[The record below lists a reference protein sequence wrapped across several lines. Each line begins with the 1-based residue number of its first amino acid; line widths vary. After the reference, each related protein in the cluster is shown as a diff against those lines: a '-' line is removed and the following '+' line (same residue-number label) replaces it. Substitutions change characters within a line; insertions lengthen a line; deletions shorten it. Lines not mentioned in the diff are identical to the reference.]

1 MSFLSFYLSVF
12 LSFFLFFFCP
22 FVTSLL
28 LFRIWDRYNKP
39 VNKDMCGVLVGN
51 FHVYLFFYLVSVL
64 VAVSL
69 IFCISVLFVIFSS
82 FSVFLFY
89 SSSEFEIGT
98 INWSTKICA
107 CVLVGIRYS
116 KVILSLCVL
125 LYLFLSL
132 YICLSLVLYFCLIC
146 HSSSLSSLSVFLF
159 YCSSGFEIS
168 TINWSTKICARV
180 LVGIRY
186 SKVILSLHVLLYLF
200 LSLYICLSLVLYF
213 CLICHS
219 SSLSSLS
226 VFLFYCSSGFEI
238 GTINWSTKICA
249 CVLVRILSSK
259 EIFMSI
265 SSSVFL
271 SLCLSISSF
280 LYCCHSLVMFY
291 CCS

>member
-1 MSFLSFYLSVF
+1 
-12 LSFFLFFFCP
+12 
-22 FVTSLL
+22 
-28 LFRIWDRYNKP
+28 
-39 VNKDMCGVLVGN
+39 
-51 FHVYLFFYLVSVL
+51 
-64 VAVSL
+64 
-69 IFCISVLFVIFSS
+69 
-82 FSVFLFY
+82 
-89 SSSEFEIGT
+89 
-98 INWSTKICA
+98 
-107 CVLVGIRYS
+107 
-116 KVILSLCVL
+116 
-125 LYLFLSL
+125 
-132 YICLSLVLYFCLIC
+132 
-146 HSSSLSSLSVFLF
+146 LF
-159 YCSSGFEIS
+159 YCSSGFEIGS
-168 TINWSTKICARV
+168 INLSTKTCARV

-291 CCS
+291 CCSWFEIGTKNQSTKTCACVLVRILSSKVILYVYMSFNLAVSVPVCLSLCPSFFESICLLFFYHFVILLWCSSALTDLTYVQR